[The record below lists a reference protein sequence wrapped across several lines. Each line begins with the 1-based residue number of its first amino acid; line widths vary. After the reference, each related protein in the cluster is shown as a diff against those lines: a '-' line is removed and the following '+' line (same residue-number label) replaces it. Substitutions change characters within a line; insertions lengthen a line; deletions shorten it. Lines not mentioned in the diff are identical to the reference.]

1 MAKLQPMLA
10 ATCTDTSKLTYP
22 KYLSPKLDGIRCL
35 ILNGVAYSRSMKPIR
50 NTFIQNWVANNAIA
64 LDGLDGELIVGS
76 PTAEDVFRVTT
87 SGVMSTDGEP
97 DFKFYVFDKIDSAIG
112 FASRYIWAD
121 KKEIDRVVYV
131 DQTLVSN
138 EQELLDMEHNYL
150 LQGYEGAMLKS
161 PNGLYKYGRATEKEG
176 TLLKVKRF
184 VDSEFEIVG
193 FEEKM
198 HNENE
203 ATKDELGHTTRS
215 TSKEGLVPAD
225 TLGALIVKTADGQTF
240 GVGSGF
246 DDATR
251 KLIWENREQYIGKLV
266 KVKYFPIGVKDLPR
280 FPVFLGIRSKDD
292 L

>member
-1 MAKLQPMLA
+1 MSKLQPMLA
-10 ATCTDTSKLTYP
+10 ATCTDTSKLIYP

-35 ILNGVAYSRSMKPIR
+35 ILNRVAYSRSMKPIR
-50 NTFIQNWVANNAIA
+50 NKFIQNWVAKNAIA
-64 LDGLDGELIVGS
+64 LDCRDGELIVGS

-87 SGVMSTDGEP
+87 SGVMSTEGEP
-97 DFKFYVFDKIDSAIG
+97 DFKFYVFDKIDSDMV
-112 FASRYIWAD
+112 FTSRYILAD
-121 KKEIDRVVYV
+121 KKDIDRVVYV

-150 LQGYEGAMLKS
+150 LQGYEGVMLKS

-225 TLGALIVKTADGQTF
+225 TLGALIVKTADDQTF

-251 KLIWENREQYIGKLV
+251 KLIWENREQYIGKLA

-280 FPVFLGIRSKDD
+280 FPVFLGIRSKED